1 MVTISYKSRL
11 KQREQI
17 AEGTMAFYFEKP
29 SGFAFKA
36 GQYANLTLIDPPESD
51 AEGNRRS
58 FSIASSPQEAHLM
71 FATRIRDTAFKRV
84 LRNKQLDTEVQ
95 IDGPMGSFTLHNNE
109 AKPAVF
115 LTGGIGI
122 TPFFSMIRFATAEK
136 LRHKLY
142 LFYSNRRPEDAAFM
156 KDLEVVKTQNPNFCF
171 VPTMTE
177 MDKSHE
183 TWKGETE
190 YINRELLVKHVPELH
205 GPIYY
210 AAGPPAMV
218 KALREM
224 LLAAGA
230 DQHDVRS
237 EGFTGY

>member
-1 MVTISYKSRL
+1 MITMTYKSRL

-29 SGFAFKA
+29 SGFVFKA
-36 GQYANLTLIDPPESD
+36 GQYAKLTLIDPPESD
-51 AEGNRRS
+51 AEGNVRS
-58 FSIASSPQEAHLM
+58 FSLASSPLDGHLL
-71 FATRIRDTAFKRV
+71 FATRMRDTAFKRV

-95 IDGPMGSFTLHNNE
+95 VDGPMGSFTLHNDE
-109 AKPAVF
+109 ARPAVF

-136 LRHKLY
+136 LRQKLY
-142 LFYSNRRPEDAAFM
+142 LFYSNGRPEDAAFM
-156 KDLEVVKTQNPNFCF
+156 KDLEVLETQNPNFRF
-171 VPTMTE
+171 VPTMTQ

-183 TWKGETE
+183 TWKGETGS
-190 YINRELLVKHVPELH
+190 ITRELLVKHLPHLD

-218 KALREM
+218 KSMREM
-224 LLAAGA
+224 LRAAGV
-230 DQHDVRS
+230 DQHNIRS
-237 EGFTGY
+237 EGFAGY